1 MLSDKYKRYF
11 YSLSDNESWEEYFK
25 RLSLTENKEIRYFI
39 QHILFDHFSNFTGRF
54 PLFAIESHNYTF
66 EYWKASRIHKTI
78 KYDFGEELDF
88 WYEHVQTNPDPKL
101 TLLKFMLDEKTW
113 PTPIVIF
120 DFSDSYE
127 EVQEL
132 GDRVTSV
139 HLIEGT
145 NRVSYFKKML
155 LRALIEKDSKHKI
168 LVVRKS

>member
-1 MLSDKYKRYF
+1 MLSNKYKRYF
-11 YSLSDNESWEEYFK
+11 YSFSDNESLEEYFK
-25 RLSLTENKEIRYFI
+25 RLSLTENEEIRYFI

-78 KYDFGEELDF
+78 KYDFGKEIDF
-88 WYEHVQTNPDPKL
+88 WYEHVQTNPDPRL
-101 TLLKFMLDEKTW
+101 TLLKYMLDEKTW

-120 DFSDSYE
+120 DSYE
-127 EVQEL
+127 EVQKL

-145 NRVSYFKKML
+145 HRVSYLKIMFLK
-155 LRALIEKDSKHKI
+155 ALIGKDSKHKI